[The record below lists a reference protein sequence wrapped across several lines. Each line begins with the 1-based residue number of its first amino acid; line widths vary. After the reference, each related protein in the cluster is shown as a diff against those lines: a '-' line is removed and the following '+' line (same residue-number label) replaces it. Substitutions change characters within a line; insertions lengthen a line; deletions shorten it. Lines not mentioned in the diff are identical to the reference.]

1 MVLQNLLHDG
11 HRLDGL
17 RLGGVHVSSL
27 ARSLGLADQLGRV
40 ATRGLG
46 AGERARRLHILPA
59 ARSLHILTTAR
70 SLDLAARSLN
80 ILAAARRL
88 HVLTTTRGLNILPA
102 ARRLNI

>member
-27 ARSLGLADQLGRV
+27 ARSLGLADQLGRI

-46 AGERARRLHILPA
+46 AGERARRLHIL
-59 ARSLHILTTAR
+59 S
-70 SLDLAARSLN
+70 AARSLN
-80 ILAAARRL
+80 ILAAARSLNILATARSLHVLATAGSLNILAAARSL
-88 HVLTTTRGLNILPA
+88 HVLTTA
-102 ARRLNI
+102 